1 MLMLALIAIPLIG
14 GGVLLAMRA
23 GGLGDRERE
32 SLAIVLAL
40 VTLVLGSI
48 CTYHVSQTTAGQAAV
63 ESSSASSLSVAP
75 RFEYSPAWLHVNLP
89 AALAT
94 NESGW
99 QLSLG
104 LDGIGA
110 IMVMLTLIV
119 TVAVLVIARSS
130 VENSRGDYASWILV
144 AAGGLL
150 LVFSAMD
157 LLLFYIGFE
166 ITLIPLFAMI
176 SGWGNANGPAA
187 AKRFTLYTLVG
198 SIPMVL
204 GLLGISKLYSGDAGW
219 TVHMPTLAA
228 QAASMTLT
236 TEQTNL
242 QVWVF
247 LLLVLGLGIKTAII
261 PLHTWLPTT
270 YAASHP
276 TTTAFLAAVVLKM
289 GLFGFVRLVL
299 PFTVQA
305 CETLGP
311 GLFGW
316 LGAIAI
322 VGGALIALA
331 QKDLSLM
338 FAYSSLSHV
347 GFITIGLFSLSHEGI
362 GGATLQMFN
371 HGITTVAMF
380 LLLACMLLRR
390 PNLRIDEDASGMST
404 QFPRL
409 GFFTVFFITA
419 AAGMPGLNNFVG
431 ELLTLSGMMS
441 QRSAI
446 TGVAVLGVVLGAWY
460 SFRMLQYVLFGTAEK
475 GRSKTKSS
483 AAEGRVTTDL
493 PLEQKVVFGS
503 LAAICLFI
511 GIMPNVTLG
520 LFKSD
525 VDGIAKAFDRSP
537 AATESAQFLNTQP
550 LTIATNEIPAEAA
563 SGAMIRLEVD
573 E

>member
-14 GGVLLAMRA
+14 GGVLLALRA

-48 CTYHVSQTTAGQAAV
+48 CTYHVSQATVEQAAV
-63 ESSSASSLSVAP
+63 ESTSASSLSVAP
-75 RFEYSPAWLHVNLP
+75 RFEYSPSWLHVNLP

-130 VENSRGDYASWILV
+130 VESHRGDYASWILI

-204 GLLGISKLYSGDAGW
+204 GLLGISKLYSGDGGW

-390 PNLRIDEDASGMST
+390 PNLRIDEEASGMST

-483 AAEGRVTTDL
+483 AAEGRVTSDL

>member
-1 MLMLALIAIPLIG
+1 MLLLALIGIPLVG
-14 GGVLLAMRA
+14 GSVLLALRS
-23 GGLGDRERE
+23 GGLEDRARE
-32 SLAIVLAL
+32 QLALAIIAIS
-40 VTLVLGSI
+40 LVLGVVV
-48 CTYHVSQTTAGQAAV
+48 TYQVSQATPIGQA
-63 ESSSASSLSVAP
+63 SIAP
-75 RFEYSPAWLHVNLP
+75 HIEYSPKWMRFNLA

-94 NESGW
+94 NPDGW

-110 IMVMLTLIV
+110 AMVLLTLIV
-119 TVAVLVIARSS
+119 ATAVLVIARSTVS
-130 VENSRGDYASWILV
+130 KNRGDYASWILI
-144 AAGGLL
+144 ATGGLL

-176 SGWGNANGPAA
+176 AGWGSADGFAA
-187 AKRFTLYTLVG
+187 AKRFVLYTLLG
-198 SIPMVL
+198 SIPMVI
-204 GLLGISKLYSGDAGW
+204 GLFGICELYRGEGGW
-219 TVHMPTLAA
+219 SVHMPTLAEHASTMVLTA
-228 QAASMTLT
+228 Q
-236 TEQTNL
+236 QKDL

-247 LLLVLGLGIKTAII
+247 LLLALGLGIKTAII

-299 PFTVQA
+299 PYTRET
-305 CETLGP
+305 CELLGP
-311 GLFGW
+311 DLFGW

-322 VGGALIALA
+322 VGGALVALA

-380 LLLACMLLRR
+380 LLLACMLVRR
-390 PNLRIDEDASGMST
+390 PNLRLDEEAGGMST

-409 GFFTVFFITA
+409 GFFTVFFIIA

-431 ELLTLSGMMS
+431 ELLTLSGMITE
-441 QRSAI
+441 RPAV

-460 SFRMLQYVLFGTAEK
+460 SFRMLQYVLFGSSDKARTK
-475 GRSKTKSS
+475 GRTSTSS
-483 AAEGRVTTDL
+483 ASVSADL
-493 PLEQKVVFGS
+493 PREHKAVFGS
-503 LAAICLFI
+503 LALLCLFL
-511 GIMPNVTLG
+511 GVMPNMAIG

-525 VDGIAKAFDRSP
+525 VEGLAHVYDKP
-537 AATESAQFLNTQP
+537 AASERLSKSARSGQTPFPVGSQSVLRLIDSQP
-550 LTIATNEIPAEAA
+550 LVQTAPL
-563 SGAMIRLEVD
+563 GLEV
-573 E
+573 EE

>member
-1 MLMLALIAIPLIG
+1 MLILALIGIPLVG
-14 GGVLLAMRA
+14 GSALLALRT
-23 GGLGDRERE
+23 GGMSDRVRE
-32 SLAIVLAL
+32 SLALAIVAIS
-40 VTLVLGSI
+40 LVLGVVVTYQVALAAPNSAASI
-48 CTYHVSQTTAGQAAV
+48 
-63 ESSSASSLSVAP
+63 AP
-75 RFEYSPAWLHVNLP
+75 HIEYSPEWMRFKLA

-94 NESGW
+94 NPEGW

-110 IMVMLTLIV
+110 AMVLLTLIV
-119 TVAVLVIARSS
+119 ATAVLVIAQSTVS
-130 VENSRGDYASWILV
+130 NNRGDYASWILI
-144 AAGGLL
+144 ATGGLL

-176 SGWGNANGPAA
+176 AGWGNADGFAA
-187 AKRFTLYTLVG
+187 AKRFVLYTLLG
-198 SIPMVL
+198 SIPMVI
-204 GLLGISKLYSGDAGW
+204 GLFGICELYRGEGGW
-219 TVHMPTLAA
+219 SVHMPTLAE
-228 QAASMTLT
+228 QAGTMVLT
-236 TEQTNL
+236 TQQANL

-247 LLLVLGLGIKTAII
+247 LLLALGLGIKTAII

-270 YAASHP
+270 YVAAHP

-299 PFTVQA
+299 PFTHA
-305 CETLGP
+305 TCEQLGP
-311 GLFGW
+311 SLFGW

-322 VGGALIALA
+322 VGGALVALA

-380 LLLACMLLRR
+380 LLLACMLVRR
-390 PNLRIDEDASGMST
+390 PHLRIDEEAGGLST

-431 ELLTLSGMMS
+431 ELLTLSGMITE
-441 QRSAI
+441 RPAI

-460 SFRMLQYVLFGTAEK
+460 SFRMLQYVLFGTSDK
-475 GRSKTKSS
+475 GRTKGCTVGGSGS
-483 AAEGRVTTDL
+483 VTTDL
-493 PLEQKVVFGS
+493 PTEHKAVFGS
-503 LAAICLFI
+503 LALICLFV
-511 GIMPNVTLG
+511 GIMPNTAIG

-525 VDGIAKAFDRSP
+525 VEGVARVYDKA
-537 AATESAQFLNTQP
+537 AATESAQRLIESQP
-550 LTIATNEIPAEAA
+550 LVQTA
-563 SGAMIRLEVD
+563 SLGLEV
-573 E
+573 EE

>member
-1 MLMLALIAIPLIG
+1 MLILVLIGIPLVG
-14 GGVLLAMRA
+14 GSVLLALRPSGMT
-23 GGLGDRERE
+23 DRTRE
-32 SLAIVLAL
+32 LLALAIVAVSLAL
-40 VTLVLGSI
+40 GVVVT
-48 CTYHVSQTTAGQAAV
+48 YQVSQAAPIGQA
-63 ESSSASSLSVAP
+63 SVAP
-75 RFEYSPAWLHVNLP
+75 HIEYSPDWMRFKLA

-94 NESGW
+94 NSAGW

-110 IMVMLTLIV
+110 AMVLLTLIV
-119 TVAVLVIARSS
+119 ATAVLVVAQTTVSK
-130 VENSRGDYASWILV
+130 NRGDYASWILI
-144 AAGGLL
+144 ATGGLL

-176 SGWGNANGPAA
+176 AGWGNADGFVA
-187 AKRFTLYTLVG
+187 AKRFVLYTLLG
-198 SIPMVL
+198 SIPMVI
-204 GLLGISKLYSGDAGW
+204 GLFGICELYRGEGGW
-219 TVHMPTLAA
+219 SVHMPTLAE
-228 QAASMTLT
+228 QAATMVLT
-236 TEQTNL
+236 TQQLNL
-242 QVWVF
+242 QMWVF
-247 LLLVLGLGIKTAII
+247 LLLALGLGIKTAII

-270 YAASHP
+270 YVASHP

-299 PFTVQA
+299 PFTHET
-305 CETLGP
+305 CEQLGP

-322 VGGALIALA
+322 VGGALVALA

-371 HGITTVAMF
+371 HGITTLAMF
-380 LLLACMLLRR
+380 LLLACMFIRR
-390 PNLRIDEDASGMST
+390 PNLRLDEEAGGMST

-431 ELLTLSGMMS
+431 ELLTLSGMMTE
-441 QRSAI
+441 RPAV
-446 TGVAVLGVVLGAWY
+446 TGLAVLGVVLGAWY
-460 SFRMLQYVLFGTAEK
+460 SFRMLQYVLFGATNKGSGDK
-475 GRSKTKSS
+475 GRTKGRTSS
-483 AAEGRVTTDL
+483 GAGSVTTDL
-493 PLEQKVVFGS
+493 PIQHKAVFGS
-503 LAAICLFI
+503 LALICLFI
-511 GIMPNVTLG
+511 GVLPNRAIG

-525 VDGIAKAFDRSP
+525 VEGIAGVYDTS
-537 AATESAQFLNTQP
+537 AATERLSEKGSDPRKGQTPFRIMQT
-550 LTIATNEIPAEAA
+550 A
-563 SGAMIRLEVD
+563 SLEL
-573 E
+573 ELEE

>member
-1 MLMLALIAIPLIG
+1 MLMLALIGIPLIG
-14 GGVLLAMRA
+14 GAVLLALRA
-23 GGLGDRERE
+23 SGLADSVRE
-32 SLAIVLAL
+32 SLATLLAAVAL
-40 VTLVLGSI
+40 VIGCL
-48 CTYHVSQTTAGQAAV
+48 CTYQVSQKTVENAA
-63 ESSSASSLSVAP
+63 SVAP
-75 RFEYSPAWLHVNLP
+75 RIEYAPAWFHVNLP

-94 NESGW
+94 NADGW
-99 QLSLG
+99 QLSVG

-110 IMVMLTLIV
+110 AMVLLTLIV
-119 TVAVLVIARSS
+119 TVSVLIIARST
-130 VENSRGDYASWILV
+130 VESNRGDYASWILI
-144 AAGGLL
+144 ASGGLL
-150 LVFSAMD
+150 LVFSSMD

-176 SGWGNANGPAA
+176 AGWGNADGPAA

-204 GLLGISKLYSGDAGW
+204 GLFGISNLYSGESGW
-219 TVHMPTLAA
+219 TVHMPTLAT
-228 QAASMTLT
+228 QAAAMTLS

-242 QVWVF
+242 QLWVF

-261 PLHTWLPTT
+261 PLHTWLPGT
-270 YAASHP
+270 YAAAHP

-311 GLFGW
+311 GIFGW

-322 VGGALIALA
+322 VAGALIALA

-347 GFITIGLFSLSHEGI
+347 GFITIGLFSLSREGI

-390 PNLRIDEDASGMST
+390 PNLRIDEEASGMST

-431 ELLTLSGMMS
+431 ELLTLSGMMA
-441 QRSAI
+441 QRSVIASL
-446 TGVAVLGVVLGAWY
+446 AVLGVVLGAWY
-460 SFRMLQYVLFGTAEK
+460 SFRMLQYVLFGTVEK
-475 GRSKTKSS
+475 SRSKNRSS
-483 AAEGRVTTDL
+483 SSPGAVTTDL
-493 PLEQKVVFGS
+493 PLEHKAVFAS

-511 GIMPNVTLG
+511 GVMPNMALG

-525 VDGIAKAFDRSP
+525 VNVIASAFGRAPST
-537 AATESAQFLNTQP
+537 AESAQL
-550 LTIATNEIPAEAA
+550 LDAGLKTITMAAKEVPANSPAEM
-563 SGAMIRLEVD
+563 SIRMEV
-573 E
+573 EE

>member
-1 MLMLALIAIPLIG
+1 MLMLALIGIPLLG
-14 GGVLLAMRA
+14 GTLLLALRSSGIADRA
-23 GGLGDRERE
+23 RE
-32 SLAIVLAL
+32 SLALAIVA
-40 VTLVLGSI
+40 VSLGLGI
-48 CTYHVSQTTAGQAAV
+48 LCTYQVAQATAEGQA
-63 ESSSASSLSVAP
+63 SIAP
-75 RFEYSPAWLHVNLP
+75 RLEYSPAWLHLNLP

-94 NESGW
+94 NSDGW

-110 IMVMLTLIV
+110 AMVLLTLIV
-119 TVAVLVIARSS
+119 AAAVMVIARNT
-130 VENSRGDYASWILV
+130 VEKNHGDYASWILV
-144 AAGGLL
+144 ATGGLL

-176 SGWGNANGPAA
+176 AGWGNTSGFVA
-187 AKRFTLYTLVG
+187 AKRFVLYTLVG

-204 GLLGISKLYSGDAGW
+204 GLFGISELYSGESGW

-236 TEQTNL
+236 TQQANL

-247 LLLVLGLGIKTAII
+247 LLLILGLGIKTAII

-299 PFTVQA
+299 PFTAQA
-305 CETLGP
+305 CAELGP
-311 GLFGW
+311 GMFGW

-322 VGGALIALA
+322 VAGALIALA

-380 LLLACMLLRR
+380 LLVACMLIRR
-390 PNLRIDEDASGMST
+390 PNLRIDEHAGGLSA

-431 ELLTLSGMMS
+431 ELLTLSGMMT
-441 QRSAI
+441 QRPVV

-460 SFRMLQYVLFGTAEK
+460 SFRMLQFVLFGTAEK
-475 GRSKTKSS
+475 TSGVRRSQSS
-483 AAEGRVTTDL
+483 TSVAIVTTDL
-493 PLEQKVVFGS
+493 PFEHKAVFGS
-503 LAAICLFI
+503 LALICLFI
-511 GIMPNVTLG
+511 GVMPNTAIG

-525 VDGIAKAFDRSP
+525 VDGIARIYESS
-537 AATESAQFLNTQP
+537 AATASASRLNRDTPP
-550 LTIATNEIPAEAA
+550 LSIAAHQLPASAEQATLN
-563 SGAMIRLEVD
+563 RLKVE

>member
-1 MLMLALIAIPLIG
+1 MLLLALIGIPLLG
-14 GGVLLAMRA
+14 GGALLALRTTGIA
-23 GGLGDRERE
+23 DSARETVAIAIAFVSLLLG
-32 SLAIVLAL
+32 V
-40 VTLVLGSI
+40 V
-48 CTYHVSQTTAGQAAV
+48 CTYQVSQATLEQQA
-63 ESSSASSLSVAP
+63 SVAP
-75 RFEYSPAWLHVNLP
+75 RIEYSPEWLHVNLP

-94 NESGW
+94 NNGGW

-110 IMVMLTLIV
+110 AMVLLTVIV
-119 TVAVLVIARSS
+119 ACAVLVIARST
-130 VENSRGDYASWILV
+130 VVHNRGDYASWILV
-144 AAGGLL
+144 ATGGLL

-176 SGWGNANGPAA
+176 AGWGNANGPAA

-204 GLLGISKLYSGDAGW
+204 GLFGISQLYSGASGW
-219 TVHMPTLAA
+219 TVHMPTLAT

-270 YAASHP
+270 YVASHP

-322 VGGALIALA
+322 VGGALVALA
-331 QKDLSLM
+331 QKDLTLM

-347 GFITIGLFSLSHEGI
+347 GFITIGLFSLSDEGI

-380 LLLACMLLRR
+380 LLVACMLVRR
-390 PNLRIDEDASGMST
+390 PNLRIDEEAAGVAT

-431 ELLTLSGMMS
+431 ELLTLSGMMT
-441 QRSAI
+441 QRPVV

-460 SFRMLQYVLFGTAEK
+460 SFRMLQVVLFGKAEKNRSK
-475 GRSKTKSS
+475 GRSSS
-483 AAEGRVTTDL
+483 AEGQVTTDL
-493 PLEQKVVFGS
+493 PLEHKLVFGS
-503 LAAICLFI
+503 LAALCLFI
-511 GIMPNVTLG
+511 GVMPNSALG
-520 LFKSD
+520 LFKSE
-525 VDGIAKAFDRSP
+525 VTGIASAFDGVKTTVS
-537 AATESAQFLNTQP
+537 
-550 LTIATNEIPAEAA
+550 EAA
-563 SGAMIRLEVD
+563 QLPDAGNATLEVAAN
-573 E
+573 EVPTSNTRANLIGLKAEQ

>member
-14 GGVLLAMRA
+14 GGVLLALRA

-32 SLAIVLAL
+32 SLAVVLAL
-40 VTLVLGSI
+40 VTLVIGSI
-48 CTYHVSQTTAGQAAV
+48 CTYHVSQATVDQAAV
-63 ESSSASSLSVAP
+63 ESTSASSLSVAP
-75 RFEYSPAWLHVNLP
+75 RFEYSPSWLHVNLP

-130 VENSRGDYASWILV
+130 VESNRGDYASWILI

-204 GLLGISKLYSGDAGW
+204 GLLGISKLYSGDGGW

-390 PNLRIDEDASGMST
+390 PNLRIDEEASGMST

>member
-1 MLMLALIAIPLIG
+1 MLILALIGIPLLG
-14 GGVLLAMRA
+14 GGLLLALRSTGIA
-23 GGLGDRERE
+23 DSARE
-32 SLAIVLAL
+32 SIAMALAFMS
-40 VTLVLGSI
+40 LVLGAV
-48 CTYHVSQTTAGQAAV
+48 CTYQVSQTSLEQATGV
-63 ESSSASSLSVAP
+63 SP
-75 RFEYSPAWLHVNLP
+75 RIEYSPEWLHVNLP

-94 NESGW
+94 NEAGW

-110 IMVMLTLIV
+110 AMVMLTVIV
-119 TVAVLVIARSS
+119 ACAVLVIARST
-130 VENSRGDYASWILV
+130 VETNRGDYASWILV
-144 AAGGLL
+144 ATGGLL
-150 LVFSAMD
+150 MVFSAMD

-176 SGWGNANGPAA
+176 AGWGNANGVAA

-204 GLLGISKLYSGDAGW
+204 GLLGISQLYSGESGW
-219 TVHMPTLAA
+219 TVHMPTLAS
-228 QAASMTLT
+228 QAASMTLS

-299 PFTVQA
+299 PFTAEA

-347 GFITIGLFSLSHEGI
+347 GFITIGLFSLSNEGI

-380 LLLACMLLRR
+380 LLVACMLVRR
-390 PNLRIDEDASGMST
+390 PSLRIDEEASGVAT

-431 ELLTLSGMMS
+431 ELLTLSGMMT
-441 QRSAI
+441 QRPVV

-460 SFRMLQYVLFGTAEK
+460 SFRMLQYVLFGKSEK
-475 GRSKTKSS
+475 GRAKGRSS
-483 AAEGRVTTDL
+483 STEGRVTTDL
-493 PLEQKVVFGS
+493 PLEHKLVFGS
-503 LAAICLFI
+503 LAALCLFI
-511 GIMPNVTLG
+511 GVMPNSALG
-520 LFKSD
+520 LFKAE
-525 VDGIAKAFDRSP
+525 VAGIASAFDGQQTV
-537 AATESAQFLNTQP
+537 ATEAAQVSQGDFPVLTVVANQIPTSETQANSIG
-550 LTIATNEIPAEAA
+550 LKAE
-563 SGAMIRLEVD
+563 
-573 E
+573 

>member
-1 MLMLALIAIPLIG
+1 MLMLALIGIPLIG
-14 GGVLLAMRA
+14 GAVLLAVRA
-23 GGLGDRERE
+23 SGLDDRVRE
-32 SLAIVLAL
+32 SLAILLAVVAL
-40 VTLVLGSI
+40 LLGSV
-48 CTYHVSQTTAGQAAV
+48 CTYQVSRVVSEAATD
-63 ESSSASSLSVAP
+63 SSRIVP
-75 RFEYSPAWLHVNLP
+75 RMEYSPAWLHINLP

-94 NESGW
+94 NEGGW

-110 IMVMLTLIV
+110 AMVMLTLIV
-119 TVAVLVIARSS
+119 AVAVLVIARST
-130 VENSRGDYASWILV
+130 VEHNRGDYASWILI
-144 AAGGLL
+144 ATGGLL
-150 LVFSAMD
+150 LVFTAMD

-176 SGWGNANGPAA
+176 AGWGNANGPTA

-204 GLLGISKLYSGDAGW
+204 GLFGISKLYSGEAGW

-228 QAASMTLT
+228 QASSMTLS

-247 LLLVLGLGIKTAII
+247 MLLVLGLGIKTAII

-270 YAASHP
+270 YSASHP

-299 PFTVQA
+299 PFTVEA
-305 CETLGP
+305 CQTLGP

-347 GFITIGLFSLSHEGI
+347 GFITIGLFSLSPEGI

-390 PNLRIDEDASGMST
+390 PNLRIDEDASGLAT

-431 ELLTLSGMMS
+431 ELLTLSGMMT

-446 TGVAVLGVVLGAWY
+446 TGLAVLGVVLGAWY
-460 SFRMLQYVLFGTAEK
+460 SFRMLQFVLFGTVEK
-475 GRSKTKSS
+475 GRSKPRSSS
-483 AAEGRVTTDL
+483 ADGRVTSDL
-493 PLEQKVVFGS
+493 ALEQKVVFGT

-511 GIMPNVTLG
+511 GVMPNVALG
-520 LFKSD
+520 LFKTD
-525 VDGIAKAFDRSP
+525 TAGVAAAFARTP
-537 AATESAQFLNTQP
+537 AATESAMILHSKLLDTQP
-550 LTIATNEIPAEAA
+550 LTIAANEIPAQHVA
-563 SGAMIRLEVD
+563 GATVRLEV
-573 E
+573 EE